1 MIDGFKL
8 PADAVCRS
16 NCGVIAV
23 TVAAGLPYKTV
34 ENKFRMLPRIA
45 KKKGRWTGGTS
56 EKERLEVMDAMGLEY
71 EALEVMGMTLNR
83 FCNDIAQRNELYM
96 VTTTQH
102 VQLVYKDNYG
112 VIWYLDQQGL
122 FDRDSRA
129 RAFRKRISNRGYGK
143 PLRIIGGIMGSSK
156 TVLATELLPPVAIE
170 MAKYRTQL
178 NFNI

>member
-8 PADAVCRS
+8 PDDAVCRS

-23 TVAAGLPYKTV
+23 TVAAGLPYRTV

-45 KKKGRWTGGTS
+45 KSKRWSGGTT
-56 EKERLEVMDAMGLEY
+56 EKERLDVMDAMGLEY
-71 EALEVMGMTLNR
+71 EALEVMGMSLNR
-83 FCNDIAQRNELYM
+83 FCNDVAQRNELYM

-112 VIWYLDQQGL
+112 VIWYLDQQGM
-122 FDRDSRA
+122 FDRDSRS

-143 PLRIIGGIMGSSK
+143 PLRIIGGIMSASK
-156 TVLATELLPPVAIE
+156 QVQPMELLPPVAVE

-178 NFNI
+178 NFNF

>member
-8 PADAVCRS
+8 PDDAVSRS

-23 TVAAGLPYKTV
+23 TVASGLQYKTV

-45 KKKGRWTGGTS
+45 KKKGRWTGGTN
-56 EKERLEVMDAMGLEY
+56 EKERLEVMDSMGLEY
-71 EALEVMGMTLNR
+71 EALEVMGMSLNR

-143 PLRIIGGIMGSSK
+143 PLRIIGGIMGSGK
-156 TVLATELLPPVAIE
+156 TVLATDLLPPVAIE

-178 NFNI
+178 TLNF